1 MFLIWL
7 GLENWCKHSV
17 SAFIGATLRYIA
29 NFRGEAAFD
38 LLLRLVF
45 TLKSFYLW
53 LLVCNSRSLLCI
65 TFIFVYFSVGF
76 IWKDGSNVV
85 SSLLVILLAIHSF
98 VTNFSRRVVYLKVCY
113 YFYL

>member
-1 MFLIWL
+1 MWYLSVYVFIVLFILLGLLICLIHALFLIWL

-53 LLVCNSRSLLCI
+53 LLVC
-65 TFIFVYFSVGF
+65 
-76 IWKDGSNVV
+76 
-85 SSLLVILLAIHSF
+85 
-98 VTNFSRRVVYLKVCY
+98 
-113 YFYL
+113 